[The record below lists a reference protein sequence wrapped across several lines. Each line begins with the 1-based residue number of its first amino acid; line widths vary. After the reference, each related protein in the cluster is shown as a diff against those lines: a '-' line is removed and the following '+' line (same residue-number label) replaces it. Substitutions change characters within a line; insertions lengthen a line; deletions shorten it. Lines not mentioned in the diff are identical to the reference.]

1 METARE
7 CLSEWMDNRRLLLII
22 ASTLLGLF
30 ALAAF
35 GMLYVA
41 QAVFFPITLAVVLK
55 LVFGPVVRYLNA
67 WRVPNVVG
75 AGLVVG
81 GILALTVAAVT
92 FLAGPAQRWFDA
104 APGHIREL
112 EFKLRSFKE
121 PMKRVSDAG
130 SQVEALTE
138 VGGKEKPIPV
148 KVNQP
153 GVTAVLFDTTSE
165 VMIGAFLTLVM
176 LYFMLAG
183 GDRFL
188 EKVLDLSP
196 AWGSK
201 RRTVALAHDIQRIMS
216 SYLFAMTC
224 INVVLGAVIGIG
236 MWLVGLPNPVL
247 WGVMAAGLNYVPYFG
262 CILGTCIVFVVGII
276 SLDSLGQA
284 IWAPTIYLVAN
295 GIEGYFITPAILGRS
310 FSLSPLAIIISMI
323 LWGWLWGVGGML
335 LVREKVEQL
344 RHPDCWLRPW
354 RQKTGPSCFDPEIS
368 ENLKKISEKI
378 SDTHLF

>member
-35 GMLYVA
+35 RMLYVA

-67 WRVPNVVG
+67 WRVPNAVG

-165 VMIGAFLTLVM
+165 VMVGAFLTLVM

-201 RRTVALAHDIQRIMS
+201 RRVVALAHDIQHVMS

-335 LVREKVEQL
+335 LAVPIL
-344 RHPDCWLRPW
+344 AAA
-354 RQKTGPSCFDPEIS
+354 
-368 ENLKKISEKI
+368 KIACDHI
-378 SDTHLF
+378 QPLQIVGRFLGR